1 MIQFQIRLVYE
12 ETSICRLFA
21 CFFQASRSFV
31 KDECFFRK
39 YCIIILFHVVLF
51 KIKKWGRDMK
61 RMKKLTLAGISFLS
75 IAVFAACQSKEKT
88 NEVALAFDSDCFSL
102 VWGLPQNKTHKID
115 FFYKSIDLM
124 RFSVFY
130 TDCSVEILFLRG
142 FQDCRGNLS
151 EYLGF
156 WECLLAVLL
165 YD

>member
-75 IAVFAACQSKEKT
+75 IERKNKWSGFGFWFR
-88 NEVALAFDSDCFSL
+88 LFFIGR
-102 VWGLPQNKTHKID
+102 GLPQNKTHKID

-130 TDCSVEILFLRG
+130 TGCSVEILFLRG

>member
-1 MIQFQIRLVYE
+1 M
-12 ETSICRLFA
+12 
-21 CFFQASRSFV
+21 
-31 KDECFFRK
+31 
-39 YCIIILFHVVLF
+39 
-51 KIKKWGRDMK
+51 
-61 RMKKLTLAGISFLS
+61 AGISFLS
-75 IAVFAACQSKEKT
+75 IAVFAACQSKEK

-115 FFYKSIDLM
+115 FFYKSIDFM

-130 TDCSVEILFLRG
+130 SGCSVEILFLRG